1 MSHAVCTIRST
12 ILLHTTITLN
22 LHVLNKLTQL
32 ILTLI
37 VFIAL
42 PLTVAAGEPDVPEPG
57 RVTPKTYYKGYQ
69 WRIDEQGD
77 SMLVFLLRDLVV
89 YPPLKFKN
97 KKDEQFYWRTVR
109 DVRLTLPYAKLIAE
123 TLIETYEYIE
133 TFPTQKE
140 REAYLKKMEKS
151 IFEQYKPVLKKFSK
165 RQAKVLIK
173 LVQRETNQSSYDIV
187 KAFLGTFRAT
197 FWQGFGKMFGV
208 SLKGEFRP
216 NKVKEDATIDRIATL
231 IEQGTL

>member
-1 MSHAVCTIRST
+1 
-12 ILLHTTITLN
+12 
-22 LHVLNKLTQL
+22 
-32 ILTLI
+32 

-140 REAYLKKMEKS
+140 RETYLKKMEKS